1 MSLSQI
7 LENRTYLLTIIGLA
21 TTISTLGPFFVVE
34 AFTVQMAAHAVLH
47 ISAITFGIFL
57 IILSIIAYKRTE
69 NSSMIFTTLAFMTF
83 TGLSIF
89 LLDVDLNSVHAAHSE
104 TVWIDVLLTLM
115 IGFFGVGVFAN
126 QTFRRRTTY
135 N

>member
-47 ISAITFGIFL
+47 ISAITFGTFL
-57 IILSIIAYKRTE
+57 IVLSIIAYNRIK
-69 NSSMIFTTLAFMTF
+69 N
-83 TGLSIF
+83 
-89 LLDVDLNSVHAAHSE
+89 
-104 TVWIDVLLTLM
+104 
-115 IGFFGVGVFAN
+115 
-126 QTFRRRTTY
+126 
-135 N
+135 